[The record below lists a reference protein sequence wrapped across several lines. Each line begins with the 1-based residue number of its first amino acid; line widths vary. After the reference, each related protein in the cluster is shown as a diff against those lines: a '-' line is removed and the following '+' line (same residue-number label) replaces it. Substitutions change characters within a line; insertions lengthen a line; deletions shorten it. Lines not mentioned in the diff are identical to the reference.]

1 MRMTK
6 DKARGAYGT
15 AQRLRVV
22 NHGVSPSVQHL
33 VCLTY
38 PLCHN
43 CIFSVNSVS
52 SVLKK
57 STAKHGKFSKISE
70 TDFPILVKRIFQN

>member
-43 CIFSVNSVS
+43 CIFSVNSVF

-57 STAKHGKFSKISE
+57 STAQNGKFLTNLGKYNTLIKE
-70 TDFPILVKRIFQN
+70 NINY